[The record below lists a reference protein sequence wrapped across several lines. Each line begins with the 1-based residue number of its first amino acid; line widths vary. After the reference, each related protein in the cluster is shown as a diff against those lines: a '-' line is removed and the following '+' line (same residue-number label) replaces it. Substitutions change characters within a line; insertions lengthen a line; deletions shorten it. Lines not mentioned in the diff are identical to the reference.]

1 MTAGHCGAGSIP
13 CRATPA
19 QLYPC
24 GWRCTS
30 HAPTTEPKESPVTE
44 PLSVALAAA
53 RRGWHV
59 FPLRLD
65 DKRPAVARWEQRA
78 TTDEH
83 RIERCWNSGPY
94 GIGIACGPSALVVV
108 DLDEPKDDQLP
119 PSGAETFA
127 ALAEPHGNVDTY
139 TVRTGRGGTHL
150 YFRHPEDGP
159 ELRNTAGAL
168 GQLIDTR
175 AHGGYVVAAG
185 STVAGNL
192 YLATDPREV
201 EPLPGWLADALR
213 PTPMPAQRPVVV
225 ELPTDRRGAYVRAAI
240 DAEVRRVAEAPEGRR
255 NRSLYIA
262 AVALGQL
269 VAGGELS
276 TVEAEAVLEHAGV
289 GVGLRYLETV
299 RTIASGLRA
308 GGKRPRTVAA

>member
-1 MTAGHCGAGSIP
+1 
-13 CRATPA
+13 
-19 QLYPC
+19 
-24 GWRCTS
+24 
-30 HAPTTEPKESPVTE
+30 VTE
-44 PLSVALAAA
+44 QLSVALAAA

-59 FPLRLD
+59 FPLRHD
-65 DKRPAVARWEQRA
+65 DKRPAISRWEQRA

-83 RIERCWNSGPY
+83 RIERCWNTGPY

-108 DLDEPKDDQLP
+108 DLDVPKDGQLS

-127 ALAEPHGNVDTY
+127 ALAEAHGQVDTY

-159 ELRNTAGAL
+159 ELRNTAGTL
-168 GQLIDTR
+168 GRLIDTR

-185 STVAGNL
+185 STVAGNR
-192 YLATDPREV
+192 YVATDRREA
-201 EPLPGWLADALR
+201 EPLPLWLTDALS
-213 PTPMPAQRPVVV
+213 PAPLPPQRPMVVK
-225 ELPTDRRGAYVRAAI
+225 LPANRRGGYLRAAI

-276 TVEAEAVLEHAGV
+276 TIEAEAVLEHAGI
-289 GVGLRYLETV
+289 GAGLRYLETA
-299 RTIASGLRA
+299 RTITSGLRA